1 MGLGPTAGRTM
12 GTASIPK
19 FSRSLFDDERGQTT
33 VEYILILTVTIVAVM
48 AVVRIIMRLTDR
60 GMLKLGSQLEKDLK
74 TGRIPVNV
82 WRDN

>member
-1 MGLGPTAGRTM
+1 M
-12 GTASIPK
+12 
-19 FSRSLFDDERGQTT
+19 FDDERGQTT